1 MSTIKTSRRRLRW
14 FVIGAFLFIAG
25 GAVLYLYGGD
35 REQPAQSPQLITYT
49 VESITESEVIEVSG
63 NIEPVET
70 EDIGFSTSGEV
81 VAIHV
86 EEGDWVGE
94 GTLIAEL
101 DNTEQVYALASL
113 DFDIAKAEVS
123 GSKGE
128 LELLELERESKV
140 EELEERKLYTTISGI
155 VSEID
160 VREGEY
166 TKSEDSITPVAR
178 VIDVSSLMAEVEV
191 DELDVPRIQ
200 VGQKATFYFDA
211 LPGIEVE
218 GRISA
223 LPYEGRITT
232 EGIAVLDAELII
244 DDPVPEI
251 IPGYSFNAQILVSDE
266 ETALVL
272 DETAVIEKDGE
283 TMVLVP
289 SRDGAEPIPVPVKTT
304 PFDEGRVEVLSGLSE
319 GDTVLA
325 FNEMSSE
332 ATQSKPGEQEE
343 NGTSVID
350 MLGLPTRPGPGGGGG
365 RPQGGGK

>member
-1 MSTIKTSRRRLRW
+1 
-14 FVIGAFLFIAG
+14 
-25 GAVLYLYGGD
+25 
-35 REQPAQSPQLITYT
+35 
-49 VESITESEVIEVSG
+49 
-63 NIEPVET
+63 
-70 EDIGFSTSGEV
+70 
-81 VAIHV
+81 
-86 EEGDWVGE
+86 
-94 GTLIAEL
+94 
-101 DNTEQVYALASL
+101 
-113 DFDIAKAEVS
+113 
-123 GSKGE
+123 
-128 LELLELERESKV
+128 
-140 EELEERKLYTTISGI
+140 

-178 VIDVSSLMAEVEV
+178 VIDVSSLIAEVEV

-200 VGQKATFYFDA
+200 VGQQATFYFDA

-218 GRISA
+218 GRIFS

-244 DDPVPEI
+244 DDPTPEI
-251 IPGYSFNAQILVSDE
+251 IPGYSFNAQIMVSDE

-272 DETAVIEKDGE
+272 DENALIERNGE

-289 SRDGAEPIPVPVKTT
+289 SRDGGEPLPMPVKTT
-304 PFDEGRVEVLSGLSE
+304 PFDDGRVKVLSGLSE

-350 MLGLPTRPGPGGGGG
+350 MLGLPTKPGPGGGGG
-365 RPQGGGK
+365 GPQGGGK